1 MALKSYRELSAI
13 DVSPYCKTRDAKDE
27 SGKKVQIPYLP
38 WAVCKRL
45 LHENGAETVYFEP
58 VINESGSSLI
68 QTSTE
73 FKNDKGRVNR
83 CYEVRVRIVIDDLI
97 FEYQTPLLNGNLV
110 VYEDTLNQLR
120 VNNALA
126 RAFVKGVA
134 VRTGLGIS
142 LWEDDEPADNGNDD
156 LSGHNLLLI
165 KQRIEK
171 LITAKMG
178 KGLTAKDIANKT
190 GMTEKQVAGCLN
202 ALVTIYKMEKEI
214 EKL

>member
-1 MALKSYRELSAI
+1 MLKSYKELSAI
-13 DVSPYCKTRDAKDE
+13 DVTKYCKYREAKDDK
-27 SGKKVQIPYLP
+27 GTKQKIPYLP

-58 VINESGSSLI
+58 VVNEDGTSLI
-68 QTSTE
+68 QSNVE
-73 FKNDKGRVNR
+73 FKNEKGRVNR
-83 CYEVRVRIVIDDLI
+83 CYEVRVRIVIDDLT

-142 LWEDDEPADNGNDD
+142 LWEDDEPCDKVEDD
-156 LSGHNLLLI
+156 LNGHNALMI
-165 KQRIEK
+165 KTRIEK
-171 LITAKMG
+171 LITRKLASG
-178 KGLTAKDIANKT
+178 KSTKDIANAC
-190 GMTEKQVAGCLN
+190 GIAEKQVGSDLN
-202 ALVTIYKMEKEI
+202 ALVKISEMERAI